1 MRCVRQTATLG
12 GHHTR
17 ICIGLSPGNGGRRW
31 NRGKARSTP
40 VTRPDENDLEG
51 SPFFMLT
58 VQMQHEDATIAQLPE
73 TVDYDNAPLV
83 GGQCEDL
90 VNRGCT
96 TLVLDA
102 SQVQYMDSSGI
113 SMLITLSRTLDHRA
127 GTLRVAA
134 LSAHYEQVW
143 RMLGLQE
150 VFPVFPSVNAALQPP
165 AAGDI
170 PGAPEERAEAD
181 TPAACAAWTETTP

>member
-1 MRCVRQTATLG
+1 MRQTATRG
-12 GHHTR
+12 GHRTR
-17 ICIGLSPGNGGRRW
+17 ICIGLPQDKWGRRW

-40 VTRPDENDLEG
+40 VTRPDENDLER

-58 VQMQHEDATIAQLPE
+58 VRMQHEDATIAQLPE
-73 TVDYDNAPLV
+73 TVDYDNTPLV
-83 GGQCEDL
+83 GAQCEDL

-113 SMLITLSRTLDHRA
+113 SMLITLSRTLNRRA
-127 GTLRVAA
+127 GNLRVAA

-143 RMLGLQE
+143 RMLGLEE
-150 VFPVFPSVNAALQPP
+150 VFPVFPTVNAALQPP

-170 PGAPEERAEAD
+170 PGTPEEWTTPD
-181 TPAACAAWTETTP
+181 MPAAWATRTEKTPG